1 MTRSRRLFVF
11 ALLAL
16 IVALLV
22 VAIVLWQRGRE
33 YKSASVAPETS
44 PLPAP
49 TAVAEGFF
57 SSRFGL
63 AAALFWVVLGAVLA
77 LGIAFLILRRY
88 K

>member
-33 YKSASVAPETS
+33 YEGASVAPETS
-44 PLPAP
+44 PLSAP
-49 TAVAEGFF
+49 TAAAEGSS